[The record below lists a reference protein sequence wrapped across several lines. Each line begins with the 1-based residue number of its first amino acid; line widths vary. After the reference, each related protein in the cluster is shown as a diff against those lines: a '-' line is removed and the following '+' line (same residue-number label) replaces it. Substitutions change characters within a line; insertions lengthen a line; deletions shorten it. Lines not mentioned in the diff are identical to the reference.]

1 MWRQKLQK
9 FIGFTNLIQL
19 KVSLGFISILLTD
32 MIRLN
37 KKLEQK
43 AEALVWQELQ
53 YDKQIIVIHMS
64 NGQEKLR
71 YNFYRIQIPFV

>member
-1 MWRQKLQK
+1 
-9 FIGFTNLIQL
+9 
-19 KVSLGFISILLTD
+19 

-43 AEALVWQELQ
+43 AEALVWQELP
-53 YDKQIIVIHMS
+53 YDKNIIVIHMS